1 MRIKAFLVLATLAAA
16 TTAPAFAQPQ
26 GRSCQEIRQNNQVG
40 GAIVGGILGGVL
52 GNNIA
57 SNGHRADGT
66 TLGAVV
72 GGIIGAGVGGNSVPC
87 HRGPGYG
94 AEPNYPRGSDYYPN
108 PNYGGPY
115 YGSGDYGYGPDD
127 RYPDDYGYSS
137 YRYGSNVYGRD
148 RYSDETPHGRYQ
160 PDLDLGYPS
169 TYKRNDHFAGPDCAE
184 ATQVTQLPNGSEL
197 RRPVTVCYDDSS
209 GDWRIRN

>member
-16 TTAPAFAQPQ
+16 TTAAPALAQPQ

-57 SNGHRADGT
+57 SNGHRSDGT

-72 GGIIGAGVGGNSVPC
+72 GGIIGAGVGGSSVPC

-94 AEPNYPRGSDYYPN
+94 PELSYPAGSSYYPN
-108 PNYGGPY
+108 PNYGGPRY
-115 YGSGDYGYGPDD
+115 HDSPYDSGND
-127 RYPDDYGYSS
+127 GYSP
-137 YRYGSNVYGRD
+137 YRYGSDVYGQG
-148 RYSDETPHGRYQ
+148 RYGDITSQRRYQ
-160 PDLDLGYPS
+160 PDLDGGYPS
-169 TYKRNDHFAGPDCAE
+169 DYTWNDDFAGRDCSE
-184 ATQVTQLPNGSEL
+184 ATHVTHLPDGSEV
-197 RRPVTVCYDDSS
+197 RRPVTVCYDDRS
-209 GDWRIRN
+209 GDWRIRD